1 MNNSAANSRRRSV
14 TKSKKADTEKYG
26 AAFFL
31 IAIYYFF
38 EYVRPQDAFIGALA
52 YLKIPMML
60 SIIMF
65 IYILKSDKFVFKEK
79 MVVLVLLFLAEI
91 SISVVFARN
100 SFYVFMAFKGMVL
113 MIAVVLAMPL
123 AIETAKKY
131 MSFVKFWIFINVMLA
146 VHVATHGGRGPG
158 GFTWDENDAA
168 LTLVM
173 AIPLA
178 ISLMYFKGSEKGRK
192 YVYLLA
198 AVVLVIAVVASKSR
212 GGFLGLAS
220 IPFAYWLFSKNKIKN
235 LGKLTL
241 IVVLLSYPVYQ
252 LVPDDYKAEV
262 VSISDTEDS
271 TRNTRLEFWGLAWD
285 MFLDNPVIGV
295 GARNYPWNVA
305 FYQMKRKDFD
315 SEGKLLGG
323 REVHSLYFAL
333 IAELGL
339 LGTILYV
346 MIIIQ
351 IIKKLFFMIRLGEQD
366 PHFYNFGLIAKSF
379 LISLVSFLISG
390 GFISVLYYP
399 PFWYLLGF
407 VLTLNFIVQNE
418 LKNKNVSDTNEPD
431 SKIKTIQKNRAYENY

>member
-1 MNNSAANSRRRSV
+1 MMNSSPASSRRRSI
-14 TKSKKADTEKYG
+14 TKSKKADVDKYG
-26 AAFFL
+26 AAFF
-31 IAIYYFF
+31 IIMIYYFF

-52 YLKIPMML
+52 HLKIPMML

-65 IYILKSDKFVFKEK
+65 IYILKSEKFIFKEK

-113 MIAVVLAMPL
+113 MIAVVLVMPL

-131 MSFVKFWIFINVMLA
+131 MTFVRFWIVINVLLA
-146 VHVATHGGRGPG
+146 VHVVTHGGRGPG

-173 AIPLA
+173 AIPLS
-178 ISLMYFKGSEKGRK
+178 ISLMYFKGNEKGRK
-192 YVYLLA
+192 YIYLLA
-198 AVVLVIAVVASKSR
+198 AVVLIVAVVASKSR

-220 IPFAYWLFSKNKIKN
+220 IPFAYWLLSNNKMKN

-252 LVPDDYKAEV
+252 LVPDDYKDEV
-262 VSISDTEDS
+262 VSIVDTDDS

-285 MFLDNPVIGV
+285 MFLDNPIIGV

-305 FYQMKRKDFD
+305 AYQLKRKDFD
-315 SEGKLLGG
+315 SGGKLLGG

-346 MIIIQ
+346 MIVVQ
-351 IIKKLFFMIRLGEQD
+351 LVKKLLFVIRLGEQD
-366 PHFYNFGLIAKSF
+366 PNFYNFGLIAKAL

-418 LKNKNVSDTNEPD
+418 LNNKTEGEIKKQNP
-431 SKIKTIQKNRAYENY
+431 KIKTIQNK